1 MHSDN
6 EYDYYK
12 VPVSN
17 GTTLVEGTVPYTC
30 EKGKGRLFCHFPKTP
45 LHSGKWCI
53 IYNLTSLSLSLG

>member
-30 EKGKGRLFCHFPKTP
+30 EKGKGRL
-45 LHSGKWCI
+45 GKALKKWF
-53 IYNLTSLSLSLG
+53 LSHWV

>member
-17 GTTLVEGTVPYTC
+17 GTTLAEGTVPYTC
-30 EKGKGRLFCHFPKTP
+30 EKGKRRLSYFD
-45 LHSGKWCI
+45 L
-53 IYNLTSLSLSLG
+53 